1 MRSILPIRLL
11 AVLLTLVSSYSWAF
25 DHNHEVYSD
34 LLKAHV
40 SWTSDEHASSVNYVT
55 LSSDIEKLNQYLTD
69 VAYVSQKAFDK
80 FTEKEQLAFLINAYN
95 AYTLQWVTQEHQ
107 NIKSIK
113 DLGTLFR
120 SPWKKKK
127 FLLFGELVSLD
138 HIEHD
143 LIRRPGNFDD
153 PRIHMAVNCASIGC
167 PALRPEAFVAARIDE
182 QLNDG
187 VSRFLS
193 DESRNRIEG
202 SVLYVSKIFSW
213 YEEDFAKESGSLVQ
227 WLKQYWPQRN
237 ESGLNGNKYEIK
249 FLDYDW
255 SLNKRF

>member
-1 MRSILPIRLL
+1 MRSILPIPLL
-11 AVLLTLVSSYSWAF
+11 AVWLTFVSSYSWAF
-25 DHNHEVYSD
+25 DHNHEVYSG

-40 SWTSDEHASSVNYVT
+40 SWTSDENASSVNYVT

-69 VAYVSQKAFDK
+69 VADVSQKAFDK
-80 FTEKEQLAFLINAYN
+80 FTKKERLAFLINAYN

-143 LIRRPGNFDD
+143 LIRRPGKFDD

-227 WLKQYWPQRN
+227 WLKQYWPQKN
-237 ESGLNGNKYEIK
+237 ESDLNDNKYEIK

>member
-1 MRSILPIRLL
+1 MRSILPIPLL
-11 AVLLTLVSSYSWAF
+11 AVWLTFVSSYSWAF
-25 DHNHEVYSD
+25 DHNHEVYSG

-40 SWTSDEHASSVNYVT
+40 SWTSDEHASSVNYAT

-69 VAYVSQKAFDK
+69 VADVSQKAFDK
-80 FTEKEQLAFLINAYN
+80 FTKKERLAFLINAYN